1 MEYKYK
7 IETMYGTSDIRK
19 NLKVKIDGEPYV
31 VVDFQFVKPG
41 KGQAFTR
48 TRLKNMITGAVIDK
62 TYRSGEKLE
71 EAELEEHP
79 LQFMYRDD
87 IFYFM
92 NTKNYEQI
100 ELSEDQVGE
109 TANFLLENMEVTAL
123 FFEGKPISITLPTFV
138 DIEVTEAEPGVKGD
152 TASGATKNITL
163 STGAKVQVPL
173 FINQGEWIR
182 IDTRSGEYV
191 ERIKK

>member
-1 MEYKYK
+1 
-7 IETMYGTSDIRK
+7 
-19 NLKVKIDGEPYV
+19 VKIDGEPWI

-41 KGQAFTR
+41 KGVAFTR

-71 EAELEEHP
+71 EAELSEHP
-79 LQFMYRDD
+79 LQFMYKDD
-87 IFYFM
+87 TYHFM
-92 NTKNYEQI
+92 NTETYEQI
-100 ELSEDQVGE
+100 ELGEDQVGE
-109 TANFLLENMEVTAL
+109 AKFFLTENMRITAL
-123 FFEGKPISITLPTFV
+123 LFEGRAVSITLPTFV
-138 DIEVTEAEPGVKGD
+138 DLEVTEADPGLKGD
-152 TASGATKNITL
+152 TASGGTKSVTL

-182 IDTRSGEYV
+182 IDTRTGGYV